1 MWLVERQT
9 QEIRMYQQAKL
20 TNDLDTLPLFS
31 GTAQREPER
40 KAQVQA
46 KPQQTGFF
54 SCSVCFDTGTV
65 KVDGKTKRCW
75 CQG

>member
-1 MWLVERQT
+1 
-9 QEIRMYQQAKL
+9 MYQQAKL
-20 TNDLDTLPLFS
+20 TDDLETLPLFS
-31 GTAQREPER
+31 GTAQREPGQ
-40 KAQVQA
+40 KAVQS

-65 KVDGKTKRCW
+65 KVNGKAKRCW